1 MAAEQQAMI
10 KAHWRTIEEKLG
22 TQFNYEFWDT
32 NTPRRSTY
40 NACRA
45 VIAAGNQGHQ
55 VAMVE
60 AIQQAAAVGQR
71 HFGENYLQEAVEK
84 ITKINDK
91 SLSWHFIG
99 TIQSNKT
106 QAIAQHFQWV
116 HTIDRI
122 KIAQRLSAQRPE
134 QLPPLNV
141 CIQVNID
148 ADKAKAGV
156 ETENCLV
163 LARQID
169 QLPNIKLRGLMTI
182 TAMTGSDEQRR
193 ASFSA
198 MCELFETIRKALDS
212 EQFDSLSM
220 GSSSIARVKSMIR
233 FIEYPQAKKL
243 LNVVLELDNAQDIE
257 DYLHRNLHDISITP
271 LIRPINR

>member
-1 MAAEQQAMI
+1 MI
-10 KAHWRTIEEKLG
+10 DIK
-22 TQFNYEFWDT
+22 T
-32 NTPRRSTY
+32 NL
-40 NACRA
+40 A
-45 VIAAGNQGHQ
+45 VINAQIQQLMEKNARAISLPTVIAVSKKQS
-55 VAMVE
+55 VE

-198 MCELFETIRKALDS
+198 MRELFETIRKALDS

-220 GSSSIARVKSMIR
+220 GMSADWPLAV
-233 FIEYPQAKKL
+233 EQGANL
-243 LNVVLELDNAQDIE
+243 LRIGTAIFG
-257 DYLHRNLHDISITP
+257 P
-271 LIRPINR
+271 RPS